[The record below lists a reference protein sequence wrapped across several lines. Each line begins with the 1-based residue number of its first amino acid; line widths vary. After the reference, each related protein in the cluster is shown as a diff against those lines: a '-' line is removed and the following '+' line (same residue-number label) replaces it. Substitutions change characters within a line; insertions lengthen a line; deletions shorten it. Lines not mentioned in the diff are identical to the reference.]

1 VKKNSERVDNGDLD
15 WRVLPLGG
23 RRKRGEGFD
32 QTALLAN
39 AAFVAAYRVGM
50 RANLEHAT

>member
-1 VKKNSERVDNGDLD
+1 MKKNSERVDNGDLD